1 MGRLEQ
7 DYREAL
13 DNLRFSDAEK
23 ERIMKNLME
32 RQEREAVKGKR
43 FRPLRTA
50 LIAAAVCLALA
61 GTAFAASPTLRGM
74 LAEALEGFAPY
85 AQGQED
91 RAYVIDGIEFKVK
104 SVLADD
110 FTVRA
115 YVEARDVNGDIFE
128 KIDDIT
134 IPTRVQGG
142 VNIPTVDK
150 WLATDAAESWT
161 HGTECLDYDA
171 ESRTAL
177 LVVSTWKAMPEDMT
191 GTAVEIRAMN
201 SYLTGEYE
209 EVWRNKRS
217 RTIPVEVK
225 PVETTVLSRD
235 TALVS
240 GLGAEEARL
249 SPLGL
254 TLIFRNYESQRD
266 ALNGNETEPISVK
279 LTDGAIVEVPWGSWC
294 NVFLPPYDENR
305 TRVLVWNFTE
315 PVEADQIQG
324 IYVGQ
329 DYFPIR

>member
-13 DNLRFSDAEK
+13 DGLRFSGAGK

-32 RQEREAVKGKR
+32 RQAGQPVKGKR
-43 FRPLRTA
+43 FRPLRA
-50 LIAAAVCLALA
+50 VLIAAAVCLALA

-74 LAEALEGFAPY
+74 LAEALGGFAPY
-85 AQGQED
+85 AQEQED

-115 YVEARDVNGDIFE
+115 YVEARDVEGDIFDR
-128 KIDDIT
+128 IDDIT
-134 IPTRVQGG
+134 IPTRVSGG
-142 VNIPTVDK
+142 VDLPTVNE
-150 WLATDAAESWT
+150 WLAPDATESWMS
-161 HGTECLDYDA
+161 GVECLSYDA

-177 LVVSTWKAMPEDMT
+177 LVASTWKAMPEGMT
-191 GTAVEIRAMN
+191 KAAVKVRAMN
-201 SYLTGEYE
+201 SYLTGDYE
-209 EVWRNKRS
+209 EVWRNQWG
-217 RTIPVEVK
+217 RTIPVDVK
-225 PVETTVLSRD
+225 PVETTVLGKD

-254 TLIFRNYESQRD
+254 TLIFPDYKIHRD
-266 ALNGNETEPISVK
+266 DVRTAGVSVM
-279 LTDGAIVEVPWGSWC
+279 LTDGSVVEAPWGGLC
-294 NVFLPPYDENR
+294 GVFLPPYDENSS
-305 TRVLVWNFTE
+305 RVIIWNFRQ
-315 PVEADQIQG
+315 PVEVEQIQG
-324 IYVGQ
+324 VYVGE